1 MLTRLDTR
9 SKLLLSLAGLFVTS
23 LVVGDLIGVKL
34 FVVGGTTFSAG
45 FIPFPITFLLTDL
58 LNEFYG
64 KKVARAVTWVGFS
77 MAVFTLIILTIAVSL
92 PPSPITEAADWTGV
106 RQPDFEKVFGGSRRI
121 LVASMVAYLFAQFTD
136 IWVFNRLKAVTHGR
150 LLWLRATGS
159 TVFSQLIDTVVIQT
173 LAWQDALDV
182 RVLVGLIVSSYLGK
196 LVIAVGL
203 TPLVY
208 LGHGVV
214 TRWLGIPPVALDAAG
229 NPVEPAP
236 T

>member
-64 KKVARAVTWVGFS
+64 KKVARVVTWVGFS

-121 LVASMVAYLFAQFTD
+121 LVASMVAY
-136 IWVFNRLKAVTHGR
+136 
-150 LLWLRATGS
+150 
-159 TVFSQLIDTVVIQT
+159 TVVIQT

>member
-1 MLTRLDTR
+1 
-9 SKLLLSLAGLFVTS
+9 
-23 LVVGDLIGVKL
+23 
-34 FVVGGTTFSAG
+34 
-45 FIPFPITFLLTDL
+45 
-58 LNEFYG
+58 
-64 KKVARAVTWVGFS
+64 
-77 MAVFTLIILTIAVSL
+77 
-92 PPSPITEAADWTGV
+92 
-106 RQPDFEKVFGGSRRI
+106 
-121 LVASMVAYLFAQFTD
+121 MVAYLFAQFTD